1 MHLPLPVYVDSLF
14 SFCSTHFQLYDD
26 NYVLK
31 AMELCDR
38 PQSDIVTLNVT
49 EEGEGSS
56 LSGLHQL
63 QVLPSVPGILKV
75 RVEEEK

>member
-1 MHLPLPVYVDSLF
+1 MHLPLPVYVYSLF
-14 SFCSTHFQLYDD
+14 SLCSTHFQLYDD

-31 AMELCDR
+31 AMEFCDSPR
-38 PQSDIVTLNVT
+38 SDIVTLT

-63 QVLPSVPGILKV
+63 QVPPSVPGTLKV
-75 RVEEEK
+75 

>member
-31 AMELCDR
+31 AMEFCDSPR
-38 PQSDIVTLNVT
+38 SDIVTLT

-75 RVEEEK
+75 RVKEEK